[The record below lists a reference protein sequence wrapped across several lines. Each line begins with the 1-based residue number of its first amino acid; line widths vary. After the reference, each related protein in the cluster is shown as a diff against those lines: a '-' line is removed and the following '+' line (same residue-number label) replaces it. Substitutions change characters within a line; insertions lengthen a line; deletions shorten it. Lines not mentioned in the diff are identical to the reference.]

1 MENWLNIYLKIDD
14 YIYTILLLVKNNPV
28 DYDTF
33 HRKLSIRM
41 ITSDR

>member
-1 MENWLNIYLKIDD
+1 METWLNIYLWIDD
-14 YIYTILLLVKNNPV
+14 YIYTILSLVKNNPV

-33 HRKLSIRM
+33 HPKLSIPM